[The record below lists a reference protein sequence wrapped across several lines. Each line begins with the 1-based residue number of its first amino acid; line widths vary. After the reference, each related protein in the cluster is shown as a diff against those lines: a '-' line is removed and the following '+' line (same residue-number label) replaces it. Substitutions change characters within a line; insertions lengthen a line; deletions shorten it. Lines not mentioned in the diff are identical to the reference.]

1 MKTLLSEKNINLA
14 IQYALGN
21 DESFNQLNDDYRNL
35 FLAILGDSNSSM
47 LREAMVLRYLNY
59 ISHPEKHGMDG
70 YCPVTN
76 KQKEVKP
83 KFIVE
88 GQKIGA
94 TSGNFN
100 DMTYEL
106 LDKKDGC
113 DVICAGFHEGRFLYI
128 VEIPYEVIKP
138 KLKTKV
144 DNAKIGKRVVCEFGY
159 KNYDDERLVIRY
171 LNESLIEST
180 NSLSKHHFE
189 MLKKRYNATK

>member
-1 MKTLLSEKNINLA
+1 MKTFLSNENIDLA

-21 DESFNQLNDDYRNL
+21 DEVFESLDPGYRNL

-47 LREAMVLRYLNY
+47 LREAMVLRMLNY
-59 ISHPEKHGMDG
+59 ISYPEKHGMDG

-88 GQKIGA
+88 KQKIGS

-100 DMTYEL
+100 DMTTEL

-113 DVICAGFHEGRFLYI
+113 DVICAGFYEGRFLYI

-138 KLKTKV
+138 KLQTRV

-159 KNYDDERLVIRY
+159 KNYDHDSLQVKY
-171 LNESLIEST
+171 LNEALINKT
-180 NSLSKHHFE
+180 NSLSKPHFE
-189 MLKKRYNATK
+189 MLKRRYNASS

>member
-1 MKTLLSEKNINLA
+1 MKTLLSDENIDLA
-14 IQYALGN
+14 IQYALGDDSALDN
-21 DESFNQLNDDYRNL
+21 LDEGYRNL
-35 FLAILGDSNSSM
+35 FLTYLSDSNSST
-47 LREAMVLRYLNY
+47 LREAMVLRMLKY
-59 ISHPEKHGMDG
+59 ISYPEKHGMDG
-70 YCPVTN
+70 YCPSTG

-100 DMTYEL
+100 DMTNEL

-113 DVICAGFHEGRFLYI
+113 DVICAGFHEGRFMYVI
-128 VEIPYEVIKP
+128 EIPYAVIKP

-144 DNAKIGKRVVCEFGY
+144 DNAKIGKRVVCDFGY
-159 KNYDDERLVIRY
+159 KNYDHNDLQVRY
-171 LNESLIEST
+171 LNESLIAKT
-180 NSLSKHHFE
+180 NGLSKPHFD

>member
-1 MKTLLSEKNINLA
+1 MKTFLSNENIDLA

-21 DESFNQLNDDYRNL
+21 DRVFESLDPGYRNL

-47 LREAMVLRYLNY
+47 LREAMVLRMLNY
-59 ISHPEKHGMDG
+59 VSYPEKHGMDG
-70 YCPVTN
+70 YCPITN

-88 GQKIGA
+88 KQKIGA

-100 DMTYEL
+100 DMTTEL

-113 DVICAGFHEGRFLYI
+113 DVICAGFYEGRFLYI
-128 VEIPYEVIKP
+128 IEIPYEVIKP
-138 KLKTKV
+138 KLRTRV

-159 KNYDDERLVIRY
+159 KNYDHDSLQVKY
-171 LNESLIEST
+171 LNEALITKT
-180 NSLSKHHFE
+180 NSLSKPHFD
-189 MLKKRYNATK
+189 MLKKRYNATS

>member
-1 MKTLLSEKNINLA
+1 MKTVLSDENIDLA

-21 DESFNQLNDDYRNL
+21 DEPFNTLSEGYRNL

-47 LREAMVLRYLNY
+47 LREAMILRYLNY

-70 YCPVTN
+70 YCPVTG

-100 DMTYEL
+100 DMTYDL

-113 DVICAGFHEGRFLYI
+113 DVICAAFYEGRFMYI
-128 VEIPYEVIKP
+128 IEIPYEVIKP
-138 KLKTKV
+138 KLKMRVDSAKV
-144 DNAKIGKRVVCEFGY
+144 GKRVVCEFGY
-159 KNYDDERLVIRY
+159 KNYDDDRLNIRY
-171 LNESLIEST
+171 LNEDLIVKT
-180 NSLSKHHFE
+180 NSLSKPHFE
-189 MLKKRYNATK
+189 MLKKRYNASK

>member
-1 MKTLLSEKNINLA
+1 MKTLLSDENIDLA
-14 IQYALGN
+14 IQYALGSEAAFIN
-21 DESFNQLNDDYRNL
+21 LDPGYQNL
-35 FLAILGDSNSSM
+35 FLAILGDSNLSM

-59 ISHPEKHGMDG
+59 ISYPEKHGMDG
-70 YCPVTN
+70 YCPATG

-100 DMTYEL
+100 DMTNEL

-138 KLKTKV
+138 KLKTRV
-144 DNAKIGKRVVCEFGY
+144 DNAKLGKRVVCEFGY
-159 KNYDDERLVIRY
+159 KNYNDDRLVIQY
-171 LNESLIEST
+171 LNESLIADT
-180 NSLSKHHFE
+180 KSLSGPHFE

>member
-1 MKTLLSEKNINLA
+1 MKTLLSNENIDLA

-21 DESFNQLNDDYRNL
+21 DTAFNDLDEGYQNL

-47 LREAMVLRYLNY
+47 LREAMVLQYLNY

-70 YCPVTN
+70 YCPVTG

-100 DMTYEL
+100 DMTNEL

-113 DVICAGFHEGRFLYI
+113 DVVCAAFYEGRFLYI
-128 VEIPYEVIKP
+128 IEIPYEVIKP
-138 KLKTKV
+138 KLKTRV
-144 DNAKIGKRVVCEFGY
+144 DNAKVGKRVVCEFGY
-159 KNYDDERLVIRY
+159 KNYDHDDLKIRY
-171 LNESLIEST
+171 LNQELIEQT
-180 NSLSKHHFE
+180 NSLSKPHFD
-189 MLKKRYNATK
+189 MLKSRYNASN